1 MVGPRSIF
9 LKNRFLGHLC
19 GFYKTALWPLGMP
32 FGAPP
37 GARKP
42 VSLLCSACVG
52 APTAP
57 PGGWEPCCS
66 HTVAPGCPNPG
77 ATRERTCRSYAT
89 SKPRLSAALK
99 ARWHFPLRRSVL
111 PAPHRE
117 NRSLP
122 AQCQEVI
129 EASLASAS
137 LLANDV
143 DFHSFPFD
151 AFGKGLIKKCRTSPD
166 AFVQLALQLAHYK
179 VSAVGGRV
187 GGWVEFRT
195 GPGGLPGGGG
205 GRDGTAEPGPHAAQ
219 LCWVSL
225 PVAPGRRVSSAP
237 RPWPCPVSRRAGR
250 TRAGS
255 TVRSPC
261 SEKGRLQLGNTEGDD
276 WTSLTFDTD

>member
-1 MVGPRSIF
+1 M
-9 LKNRFLGHLC
+9 
-19 GFYKTALWPLGMP
+19 
-32 FGAPP
+32 
-37 GARKP
+37 
-42 VSLLCSACVG
+42 
-52 APTAP
+52 
-57 PGGWEPCCS
+57 
-66 HTVAPGCPNPG
+66 
-77 ATRERTCRSYAT
+77 
-89 SKPRLSAALK
+89 
-99 ARWHFPLRRSVL
+99 L

-195 GPGGLPGGGG
+195 QAQVACLAVAA
-205 GRDGTAEPGPHAAQ
+205 AEMEQQSLVPMPHSCAG
-219 LCWVSL
+219 CHF
-225 PVAPGRRVSSAP
+225 
-237 RPWPCPVSRRAGR
+237 PWRRAGVSAQPLGPGR
-250 TRAGS
+250 VLCHAGQGE
-255 TVRSPC
+255 P
-261 SEKGRLQLGNTEGDD
+261 GRGAQ
-276 WTSLTFDTD
+276 